1 MKTTH
6 TTLTSKTLTGIF
18 ALALLL
24 TSLSQRGFAQT
35 GTVGTVEGDKT
46 TLEQNVYGLGLNFS
60 LVSGMGIS
68 FKEHFAQS
76 RFSYMVSGYVY
87 KDHSGATYDY
97 GMELQY
103 DIYLKAETRF
113 YAFAGASYFYDGG
126 PVSQSVSQTDPI
138 TGLLQSVQQTVQ
150 GNQLTG
156 PTRLGGGAGFET
168 AISSSVCFY
177 ANLSLTSFQPSGDLY
192 IYPYGGF
199 MIYFK

>member
-1 MKTTH
+1 MKS
-6 TTLTSKTLTGIF
+6 TLRTLTGAF
-18 ALALLL
+18 ALTLILTAL
-24 TSLSQRGFAQT
+24 TQRGFAQT

-60 LVSGMGIS
+60 LMSGMGIS

-76 RFSYMVSGYVY
+76 RFSYMLTGYVY
-87 KDHSGATYDY
+87 KDNSGATYDY
-97 GMELQY
+97 GVELQY

-126 PVSQSVSQTDPI
+126 SVNQVDPVS
-138 TGLLQSVQQTVQ
+138 GLIQSVQQ
-150 GNQLTG
+150 NSLTG
-156 PTRLGGGAGFET
+156 PTRLGCGAGFET
-168 AISSSVCFY
+168 SISSSVCFY